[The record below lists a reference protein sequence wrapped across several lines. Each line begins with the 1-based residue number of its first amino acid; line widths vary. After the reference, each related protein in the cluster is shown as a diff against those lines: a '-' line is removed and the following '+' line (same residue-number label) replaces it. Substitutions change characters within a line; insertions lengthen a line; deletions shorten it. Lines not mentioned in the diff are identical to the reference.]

1 MSNLPQDP
9 ELRFVAHHYRK
20 GLFSPEKALK
30 KMKQPAQRIPM
41 LRWVA
46 VAASMLCLAVFAV
59 IVTWQAAN
67 PTVPAKS
74 PSPAATDQHT
84 LAQPTVS
91 FHFDDAPLP
100 DVLDHLGRYYGVKL
114 KATNTEKHLTGDF
127 AADSL
132 DNIINMIEDV
142 LDVEIMCCDEEKKKE

>member
-1 MSNLPQDP
+1 MSNLPKDQ

-20 GLFSPEKALK
+20 GLFSPEKAMKQL
-30 KMKQPAQRIPM
+30 KQPARRIPM

-132 DNIINMIEDV
+132 DTIIDMIEEV
-142 LDVEIMCCDEEKKKE
+142 LDVEIMRCEEGKDE